1 MTTLQTFEVFN
12 LQRINIA
19 LERLSR
25 LNGNELFN
33 AWGVYILILQASIN
47 AAQALLSQR
56 FDHFHL

>member
-33 AWGVYILILQASIN
+33 A
-47 AAQALLSQR
+47 
-56 FDHFHL
+56 